1 MIQDVDT
8 KRSLLPGKILLYFA
22 AVMLVALLCYGWSM
36 PPVDA
41 SGFRQTQTALSI
53 DWIARGFPVFS
64 YITPVIGAPWSIPF
78 EFPLYQW
85 LAAMLSNATGM
96 GIDNSARLV
105 SALFHVG
112 CVVMVYRV
120 AMAIRPERALALCI
134 AGAFAASPYAL
145 FWGRSVMIES
155 TAVFFGLV
163 FVWALARLRAAPL
176 DYPRL
181 IGLGL
186 VAVIAAVLS
195 ALVKVTTFFAFAAF
209 VALAVAWLAVREHG
223 WRPQWLAR
231 HWPLLAWG
239 ALSAVAVLAVM
250 TQWLAH
256 SDALKAQSP
265 LGHEVTSSALSA
277 WNYGTLQQKLDPAT
291 WWGTVFKK
299 RFSGAVGSN
308 WVFLIL
314 LVVGLCARPIRGAV
328 LVLLVAYLAPVA
340 VFTNL
345 HIAHPYY
352 QAANIVF
359 ATSIVGLVVW
369 WCIQRAQISGKTA
382 RPIWL
387 VGLVCLLSFGNL
399 AGNYAKRMREA
410 REPGEVAQIAALIKS
425 STQAQSVIVGFGQDW
440 SSELPYF
447 AGRRAVM
454 VPDWAPT
461 TALASMAGSDA
472 ALGGLPLGALV
483 DCPHGLGS
491 DPARSAFVQQIIARY
506 SAGATAQTVGHCQ
519 VWLHR

>member
-1 MIQDVDT
+1 MIQDVDS
-8 KRSLLPGKILLYFA
+8 KRSLLPGKILLYFS
-22 AVMLVALLCYGWSM
+22 AVMLLALLCYGWSM

-64 YITPVIGAPWSIPF
+64 YITPVIGAPWAIPF

-85 LAAMLSNATGM
+85 LAAMLANATGM

-112 CVVMVYRV
+112 CIWMVYRLV
-120 AMAIRPERALALCI
+120 LAIRAERALALCI

-163 FVWALARLRAAPL
+163 FAWAMASLRATPL
-176 DYPRL
+176 RVPRML
-181 IGLGL
+181 ALGL
-186 VAVIAAVLS
+186 VAVVAAVLS
-195 ALVKVTTFFAFAAF
+195 ALVKVTTFFGFAAF
-209 VALAVAWLAVREHG
+209 VALAFAWLALHEHG

-231 HWPLLAWG
+231 HWPLLVWG
-239 ALSAVAVLAVM
+239 ALAALAVLAVM
-250 TQWLAH
+250 TQWLSHA
-256 SDALKAQSP
+256 DALKAQSP
-265 LGHEVTSSALSA
+265 LGREVTSSALST

-299 RFSGAVGSN
+299 RFTGAVGSN
-308 WVFLIL
+308 WVFLIF

-328 LVLLVAYLAPVA
+328 LLLLVAYLAPVA

-369 WCIQRAQISGKTA
+369 WSIQRAQVTGKTA
-382 RPIWL
+382 RPLWL
-387 VGLVCLLSFGNL
+387 VGVLCLLSLGYL
-399 AGNYAKRMREA
+399 GGNYAKRMKEA
-410 REPGEVAQIAALIKS
+410 REPGPVAQIAAVIRAG
-425 STQAQSVIVGFGQDW
+425 TPAQSVIVAFGQDW

-447 AGRRAVM
+447 ASRRAVM

-461 TALASMAGSDA
+461 PALASMADSDA
-472 ALGGLPLGALV
+472 ALGRFPLGALV
-483 DCPHGLGS
+483 NCPNNIGS
-491 DPARSAFVQQIIARY
+491 DATRSALQQQIIARY
-506 SAGATAQTVGHCQ
+506 SAGASVRTVGQCQ
-519 VWLHR
+519 VWLHP

>member
-1 MIQDVDT
+1 MIQDIDS
-8 KRSLLPGKILLYFA
+8 KRSHVPGKILLYFA
-22 AVMLVALLCYGWSM
+22 AVMLVALLVYGWSM

-53 DWIARGFPVFS
+53 DWIARGFPVLS

-85 LAAMLSNATGM
+85 LAAILANATGM

-105 SALFHVG
+105 SAVFHVG

-120 AMAIRPERALALCI
+120 VLAIRADRALALCI

-163 FVWALARLRAAPL
+163 FVWALARLRGAPL
-176 DYPRL
+176 GYPRML
-181 IGLGL
+181 GLGL
-186 VAVIAAVLS
+186 VAVLSAVLS
-195 ALVKVTTFFAFAAF
+195 ALVKVTTFFGFAAF
-209 VALAVAWLAVREHG
+209 VALAFAWLALREHG

-231 HWPLLAWG
+231 QWPLLAWG
-239 ALSAVAVLAVM
+239 ALSALAVVAVM
-250 TQWLAH
+250 TQWLTHA
-256 SDALKAQSP
+256 DALKAQSP
-265 LGHEVTSSALSA
+265 LGHEITSSALSA

-308 WVFLIL
+308 WVFLVF
-314 LVVGLCARPIRGAV
+314 LVVGLCARPIRAAV

-352 QAANIVF
+352 QAATIVF

-369 WCIQRAQISGKTA
+369 WSILRAQASGKTT

-387 VGLVCLLSFGNL
+387 VGFLCLLSLGTLGGSYF
-399 AGNYAKRMREA
+399 KRMKEA
-410 REPGEVAQIAALIKS
+410 REPGQVAQIAAVVKAA
-425 STQAQSVIVGFGQDW
+425 TPEDSVIVGFGQDW
-440 SSELPYF
+440 SSELPYL

-461 TALASMAGSDA
+461 TALASMAASDA

-483 DCPHGLGS
+483 ECPNAIGS
-491 DPARSAFVQQIIARY
+491 DPARSAHLQQIIARY
-506 SAGATAQTVGHCQ
+506 SAGVSVQTVGQCQ

>member
-1 MIQDVDT
+1 MTEQIDM

-22 AVMLVALLCYGWSM
+22 AVMLLVLLCFGWSM

-64 YITPVIGAPWSIPF
+64 YLTPVIGAPWSIPF

-112 CVVMVYRV
+112 CVWLVYRI
-120 AMAIRPERALALCI
+120 ALAIRSDRVLALCL

-163 FVWALARLRAAPL
+163 FVWAMARLRSAPRGA
-176 DYPRL
+176 PRML
-181 IGLGL
+181 GLGML
-186 VAVIAAVLS
+186 AVLGAVLS
-195 ALVKVTTFFAFAAF
+195 ALVKVTTFFGFAAF
-209 VALAVAWLAVREHG
+209 VALAFAWLAVREHG
-223 WRPQWLAR
+223 WRPQWLAQ
-231 HWPLLAWG
+231 HWALIGWGVLA
-239 ALSAVAVLAVM
+239 ALAVLAVM
-250 TQWLAH
+250 SQWLSHA
-256 SDALKAQSP
+256 DALKAQSP
-265 LGHEVTSSALSA
+265 LGHEVTSSALST

-299 RFSGAVGSN
+299 RFAAAVGSN

-314 LVVGLCARPIRGAV
+314 LIVGLCARPIRTPVA
-328 LVLLVAYLAPVA
+328 VLLVAYLLPVA

-359 ATSIVGLVVW
+359 ATSIVGLVLW
-369 WCIQRAQISGKTA
+369 WSIQRAQASGHSR
-382 RPIWL
+382 RPLWL
-387 VGLVCLLSFGNL
+387 VGLLCLLSFGQI
-399 AGNYAKRMREA
+399 AGNYAKRMKEA
-410 REPGEVAQIAALIKS
+410 REPTRESQIATLI
-425 STQAQSVIVGFGQDW
+425 QAGTPENAVIVAFGMDW

-447 AGRRAVM
+447 ARRRAVM

-461 TALASMAGSDA
+461 AALDAMARSDA
-472 ALGGLPLGALV
+472 ALGDGPLGALV
-483 DCPHGLGS
+483 NCPNGIGS
-491 DPARSAFVQQIIARY
+491 DAARSGFQQQIIARY
-506 SAGATAQTVGHCQ
+506 SADASVQMIGDCQ